1 MKTSLLPSGALVARY
16 WIGVELPADAEEA
29 EAEAGHV
36 KVKSLQDRPPTSHQ
50 MEFMGPLQNGLVRSF
65 CKWVTGVINP
75 VSGVYG
81 ALLQTRRGTSRGWF
95 QFFFSY
101 S

>member
-36 KVKSLQDRPPTSHQ
+36 KVKSLQDRP
-50 MEFMGPLQNGLVRSF
+50 
-65 CKWVTGVINP
+65 
-75 VSGVYG
+75 
-81 ALLQTRRGTSRGWF
+81 LL
-95 QFFFSY
+95 
-101 S
+101 